1 VLAPAL
7 DALLHASDLD
17 ELQAAYHQV
26 ASELSTDDQLEVT
39 AVLVRWS
46 DVQAVANLLMYPV
59 LIPAQSRTDW
69 LVRGLSA
76 EQAYLRLAAAV
87 GVGQLPAS
95 QWTEDDVDMLVP
107 SLLHLVGTDT
117 DVTASRAALS
127 LGPLVRPMDAPEM
140 VALLVHRDR
149 GVRRNLEAGLFRVVG
164 CDGLT
169 ALLDGG
175 FMDDETARGALEVLA
190 EDGIDLSVP
199 AEKQP
204 RQPMLAYIPNYS
216 DWIG

>member
-17 ELQAAYHQV
+17 ELQLAYHQV
-26 ASELSTDDQLEVT
+26 APELSTDDQLEVT
-39 AVLVRWS
+39 AVLARWS

-59 LIPAQSRTDW
+59 LIPAESRTDW

-76 EQAYLRLAAAV
+76 NEPYLRLAAAV
-87 GVGQLPAS
+87 GVGQLPSS

-107 SLLHLVGTDT
+107 SLLHLIGTDA

-140 VALLVHRDR
+140 VALLAHPDR

-164 CDGLT
+164 CDGLM

-175 FMDDETARGALEVLA
+175 FMDDESARGALEVLA
-190 EDGIDLSVP
+190 DDGIDLTVP
-199 AEKQP
+199 VQKQP
-204 RQPMLAYIPNYS
+204 RTPTLAYIPNYS